1 MRLTIHVAQSG
12 ADYMSIQEAVN
23 AVPYGV
29 PARLV
34 IHEGHYKE
42 KLFSDKKDL
51 EVVGEGNVVI
61 EWDDAARTI
70 LADGIKRGTFRT
82 YTAFFSGEELRLEN
96 LTFINS
102 AGKGEVAGQALAL
115 YLDVLHSELVDV
127 RLIAHQ
133 DTLFLAPLPDEERE
147 PRGFYGPRHLLPR
160 TLDRVHVRGGEVHG
174 GVDFIFGGADALFED
189 VDIYSNEPGWVTA
202 PSGRKDDIG
211 LVFKSCR
218 FHAEGVGDGSCHL
231 MRPWRKEGKAAFVD
245 CTFGPHIQLPGFTPW
260 PGREDEAGLASFH
273 VDDDEARRLL
283 SRLEEE

>member
-12 ADYMSIQEAVN
+12 ADYISIQEALN

-29 PARLV
+29 AARLV

-42 KLFSDKKDL
+42 KLFCDKKDL
-51 EVVGEGNVVI
+51 EIVGEGKVII
-61 EWDDAARTI
+61 EWGDAARTI

-102 AGKGEVAGQALAL
+102 AGTGEVAGQALAL

-160 TLDRVHVRGGEVHG
+160 TLDRVYMKGGEVHG

-218 FHAEGVGDGSCHL
+218 FHAEGVGDSSCHL
-231 MRPWRKEGKAAFVD
+231 MRPWRREGKAAFVD

-273 VDDDEARRLL
+273 VDDEEARRLL